1 MPADAQFMIAVI
13 SGVGFGA
20 LISRLGSSPQRLA
33 LILVLLWVMQSG
45 PQFVYRWLDGI
56 DVAEEVVIVTALRLT
71 FTVAAVAALW
81 VANRWEASRH
91 GI

>member
-81 VANRWEASRH
+81 VANRWEASRY